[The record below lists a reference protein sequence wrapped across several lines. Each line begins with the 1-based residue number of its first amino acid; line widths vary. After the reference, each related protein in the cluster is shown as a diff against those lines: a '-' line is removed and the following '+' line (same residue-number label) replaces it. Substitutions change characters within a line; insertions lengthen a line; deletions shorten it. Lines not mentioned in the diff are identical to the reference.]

1 MGLNLE
7 LDVMKEV
14 FRRLDLNGNRFVEFK
29 EFWKLNPDGPVSTAS
44 MKTNHLIEF
53 NSIPL
58 RIKYSRKL
66 SKKKPPLPNRQ
77 TTSMNNLQQTTMND
91 SQIKSLLSKFLNK
104 MQWFIRVM
112 YILSFDQII
121 EAIK

>member
-1 MGLNLE
+1 
-7 LDVMKEV
+7 
-14 FRRLDLNGNRFVEFK
+14 
-29 EFWKLNPDGPVSTAS
+29 

>member
-1 MGLNLE
+1 
-7 LDVMKEV
+7 
-14 FRRLDLNGNRFVEFK
+14 
-29 EFWKLNPDGPVSTAS
+29 

-91 SQIKSLLSKFLNK
+91 SQVKSLLSKFLEKAMVYMSN
-104 MQWFIRVM
+104 V
-112 YILSFDQII
+112 YLSFDQII